1 MMVHRVQRRSCQSLG
16 TRCSSERRS
25 HTFNYVI
32 LSLGQ
37 FAFHQ
42 RKNFSE
48 CLFWVE
54 EVFWVQQG
62 RFSLQ
67 RNSCDLGTLTRY
79 TSVHVAQ
86 QKRKDINALGE
97 SDLADV
103 LKQFLSLMR
112 SGRGTEAGSESGPT
126 DFCVDELLLLLVY
139 VYSLAQETQ
148 ASGTQK
154 EEKVEREI
162 IGALTLLLT
171 QQTTLSP
178 LLLGITDW
186 TPTLDQIG
194 PQRWTRLDPNIG
206 PDLDPNIGPDLDPNA
221 GPDWTLT
228 SLIEQIK

>member
-1 MMVHRVQRRSCQSLG
+1 MFKSVHTHPPLHHPRTLNVSCCL
-16 TRCSSERRS
+16 
-25 HTFNYVI
+25 
-32 LSLGQ
+32 LSLRDLILQVAHSIKYQKGVNLCI
-37 FAFHQ
+37 
-42 RKNFSE
+42 KIVNITD
-48 CLFWVE
+48 LFLLLLFV
-54 EVFWVQQG
+54 
-62 RFSLQ
+62 L
-67 RNSCDLGTLTRY
+67 
-79 TSVHVAQ
+79 
-86 QKRKDINALGE
+86 KALGE

-178 LLLGITDW
+178 LLLGITG
-186 TPTLDQIG
+186 TAVLMLQIG
-194 PQRWTRLDPNIG
+194 EDML
-206 PDLDPNIGPDLDPNA
+206 
-221 GPDWTLT
+221 
-228 SLIEQIK
+228 LI